1 MATFVLI
8 HGSWHG
14 GWCFDQVRPL
24 LEAAGHAVMA
34 PDLPGMGGDE
44 AALAAVT
51 LDGWAQFAAD
61 LCRNAPQHPVIL
73 AGHSRGGLVI
83 SQAAE
88 LAPDAIGTLVYIC
101 AMMLPDG
108 MSRAHFKQDEGPN
121 PAFDALISRT
131 PGGHGTRITGAD
143 PAAVFAQL
151 SPPDLVAGA
160 MARLVDEPHG
170 PRAQPLRLSPDRFG
184 RVPRVYIECTD
195 DRTIPIASQ
204 RRMQHLVPGA
214 RAETL
219 WADHSPYLSRPEAL
233 AAMLLA
239 LV

>member
-14 GWCFDQVRPL
+14 GWCFDVLRPL
-24 LEAAGHAVMA
+24 LEAAGHSVIA

-44 AALAAVT
+44 ATLAAVT
-51 LDGWAQFAAD
+51 LEGWAQFAAD
-61 LCRNAPQHPVIL
+61 LCAQAPRRPVIL

-88 LAPDAIGTLVYIC
+88 LAPQAIDTLVYIC

-108 MSRAHFKQDEGPN
+108 VSRAAFKTQEAAN
-121 PAFDALISRT
+121 PAFDALIA
-131 PGGHGTRITGAD
+131 PVAHGHGTRITGAD

-151 SPPDLVAGA
+151 VPPELAAQA

-170 PRAQPLRLSPDRFG
+170 PRSTPLRLSPERFG
-184 RVPRVYIECTD
+184 QVPRVYIECTD
-195 DRTIPIASQ
+195 DRTIPLASQ
-204 RRMQHLVPGA
+204 RRMQDLVPGA
-214 RAETL
+214 RVETL